1 MEQLETEIKFYFDD
15 LSSIRQ
21 RLVEM
26 GAHSKGRSFESNI
39 RFEDRH
45 RNLKKQRS
53 LLRLRQD
60 RKVRL
65 TYKSKPLENDDQ
77 FKILKELEVEV
88 SDFDTM
94 HHILEALGFH
104 REQVYEKWRETLV
117 LDRTHFCLDS
127 MPFGNF
133 LEIEGPKQDIQ
144 KFAVRL
150 DLAWS
155 QRIRLN
161 YLEIFEM
168 LKDRLQLDFFDL
180 TFDNFRH
187 VKMDLVEW
195 LDLMVAGK

>member
-1 MEQLETEIKFYFDD
+1 MEQLEIEIKFYLAD

-21 RLVEM
+21 RILEL
-26 GAHSKGRSFESNI
+26 GAHSQGRSFESNI

-45 RNLKKQRS
+45 MNLKKQKS

-60 RKVRL
+60 RKVHL
-65 TYKSKPLENDDQ
+65 TYKSTPPEDNHQ

-94 HHILEALGFH
+94 HHILEALGYH
-104 REQVYEKWRETLV
+104 REQVYEKRRETLV
-117 LDRTHFCLDS
+117 LDRTQFCLDS

-133 LEIEGPKQDIQ
+133 LEIEGPQQDIQ

-150 DLAWS
+150 ELAWN
-155 QRIRLN
+155 QRILMN
-161 YLEIFEM
+161 YLEIFEI
-168 LKDRLQLDFFDL
+168 LKNKLDLDFFDV
-180 TFDNFRH
+180 TFDNFSH
-187 VKMDLVEW
+187 VKVDLVDW

>member
-1 MEQLETEIKFYFDD
+1 MEQLETEIKFYIAD

-21 RLVEM
+21 RIVEM
-26 GAHSKGRSFESNI
+26 GAYSNGRSFESNI

-45 RNLKKQRS
+45 RNLKKQKS

-60 RKVRL
+60 RQVHL
-65 TYKSKPLENDDQ
+65 TYKSTPPEDNHQ

-104 REQVYEKWRETLV
+104 QEQVYEKWRETLV

-144 KFAVRL
+144 KFTVRL
-150 DLAWS
+150 DLAWN
-155 QRIRLN
+155 QRILLN
-161 YLEIFEM
+161 YLEIFEF
-168 LKDRLQLDFFDL
+168 LKNKLHLKFSDV
-180 TFDNFRH
+180 TFDNFIH
-187 VKMDLVEW
+187 IEVNLADW
-195 LDLMVAGK
+195 LDLLVAGN

>member
-1 MEQLETEIKFYFDD
+1 MEQLETEIKFYIAD

-21 RLVEM
+21 RIVEM
-26 GAHSKGRSFESNI
+26 GAYSNGRSFESNI

-45 RNLKKQRS
+45 KNLKKQKS

-65 TYKSKPLENDDQ
+65 TYKSTPPEDNDQ

-94 HHILEALGFH
+94 HHILEALGYH
-104 REQVYEKWRETLV
+104 REQVYEKKRETLV

-133 LEIEGPKQDIQ
+133 LEIEGPKQDIR
-144 KFAVRL
+144 KFTVRL
-150 DLAWS
+150 ELAWN
-155 QRIRLN
+155 QRILMN
-161 YLEIFEM
+161 YLEIFEI
-168 LKDRLQLDFFDL
+168 LKNKLDLDFFDV
-180 TFDNFRH
+180 TFDNFSH
-187 VKMDLVEW
+187 VKVNLVDW
-195 LDLMVAGK
+195 LDMLVAGK

>member
-1 MEQLETEIKFYFDD
+1 MEQLETEIKFYIAD

-21 RLVEM
+21 RIVEM
-26 GAHSKGRSFESNI
+26 GAYSNGRSFESNI

-45 RNLKKQRS
+45 RNLKKQKS

-60 RKVRL
+60 RQVRL
-65 TYKSKPLENDDQ
+65 TYKSTPPEDNDQ

-104 REQVYEKWRETLV
+104 QEQVYEKWRETLV

-133 LEIEGPKQDIQ
+133 LEIEGPKQEIQ
-144 KFAVRL
+144 KFTVRL
-150 DLAWS
+150 ELAWS
-155 QRIRLN
+155 QRILMN
-161 YLEIFEM
+161 YLEIFEI
-168 LKDRLQLDFFDL
+168 LKNKLDLDFFDV
-180 TFDNFRH
+180 TFDNFSH
-187 VKMDLVEW
+187 VKVNLVDW
-195 LDLMVAGK
+195 LDMLVAGK

>member
-1 MEQLETEIKFYFDD
+1 MEQLETEIKFYIAD

-21 RLVEM
+21 RIVEM
-26 GAHSKGRSFESNI
+26 GAYSNGRSFESNI

-45 RNLKKQRS
+45 KNLKKQKS

-65 TYKSKPLENDDQ
+65 TYKSTPPEDNDQ

-94 HHILEALGFH
+94 HHILEALGYH
-104 REQVYEKWRETLV
+104 REQVYEKKRETLV

-133 LEIEGPKQDIQ
+133 LEIEGPKQDIK
-144 KFAVRL
+144 KFTVRL
-150 DLAWS
+150 ELAWN
-155 QRIRLN
+155 QRILMN
-161 YLEIFEM
+161 YLEIFEI
-168 LKDRLQLDFFDL
+168 LKNKLDLDFFDV
-180 TFDNFRH
+180 TFDNFSH
-187 VKMDLVEW
+187 VKVNLVDW
-195 LDLMVAGK
+195 LDMLVAGK